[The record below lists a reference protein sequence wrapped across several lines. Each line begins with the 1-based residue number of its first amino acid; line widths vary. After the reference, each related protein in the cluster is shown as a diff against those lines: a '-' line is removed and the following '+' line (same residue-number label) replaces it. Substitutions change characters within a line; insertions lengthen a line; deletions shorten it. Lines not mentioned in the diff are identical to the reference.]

1 MTIKEFKQSIIG
13 VPITSDIVYFPAGV
27 VENEDGG
34 FMSGGI
40 GYFDSETKELVYLGE
55 ISVIEE
61 GDE

>member
-1 MTIKEFKQSIIG
+1 MTIKEFKQALIG
-13 VPITSDIVYFPAGV
+13 VPITSDIVYFPEGV
-27 VENEDGG
+27 VEDDNGK

-61 GDE
+61 TDE